1 MYNRYSRY
9 SIRVSKIT
17 CFCFM
22 CYHNQSFPV
31 FLFVR
36 LSYDLTGRINA
47 NNKHKIFATIRT
59 TVNNNVHTLGIIGTD
74 TMCGWVTL
82 EATHTHTTNHPSQDK
97 CNHYLDVMSSDI
109 FIPQTTGTVLLT
121 RGSLGLA
128 RHADSCSGRDN
139 RG

>member
-1 MYNRYSRY
+1 
-9 SIRVSKIT
+9 
-17 CFCFM
+17 M

-47 NNKHKIFATIRT
+47 NNKHKIFATTRT
-59 TVNNNVHTLGIIGTD
+59 TVNINVHTLGIIGTD

-121 RGSLGLA
+121 RGSLGHA